1 MCVIVTLKQ
10 IADLSGVSRGTV
22 DRVLNHRGGVSE
34 KTAQR
39 VLQIAQ
45 TLHYSPSAAGKALA
59 ATKKSIHLGMLMLSG
74 QNDNNPFI
82 HEMTACARSKAAQL
96 AEYGVTVDI
105 LHSPIGDCA
114 AQLACIDRLL
124 EQGITGLAIMPVNA
138 PEIAQKLRQLHQLE
152 IPVITFNSDI
162 EDAQRLAYV
171 GSNYYRAGQTAAGL
185 MGLMTGGHARIGIVS
200 GSPDVLCHTQRIA
213 GFLDAAGEKYPEFEI
228 LSPLY
233 SRDDDLESYR
243 QTLSLLTRCPQTDT
257 LYLTAGGVAGCCR
270 AVRELGL
277 AGKLKIISFDDV
289 PTTKQY
295 VREGVIMATITQQP
309 MVQATKPLDL
319 LFGLLGLEQPVAQ
332 EYYYTENTIKI
343 AENLDDL

>member
-10 IADLSGVSRGTV
+10 IADLSGVSRGNV

-34 KTAQR
+34 KTAKR

-124 EQGITGLAIMPVNA
+124 EQGIDGLAIMPVNA
-138 PEIAQKLRQLHQLE
+138 PEITQKLRQLYQLE

-162 EDAQRLAYV
+162 EDARRLAYV

-228 LSPLY
+228 SSRFMAVMTIWRAIGRPCPCSP
-233 SRDDDLESYR
+233 
-243 QTLSLLTRCPQTDT
+243 
-257 LYLTAGGVAGCCR
+257 
-270 AVRELGL
+270 AVRRRMRCISLPAELPAA
-277 AGKLKIISFDDV
+277 AGRCRSWDLQGSSKSSAL
-289 PTTKQY
+289 TTF
-295 VREGVIMATITQQP
+295 
-309 MVQATKPLDL
+309 PL
-319 LFGLLGLEQPVAQ
+319 QSS
-332 EYYYTENTIKI
+332 I
-343 AENLDDL
+343 